1 MKLLKL
7 KNWILVVSILT
18 LIFSCTKDE
27 ETIDE
32 AIVVN
37 AKRLEL
43 VTLDLSNSGDLNE
56 EYNGTLGSENVKLY
70 KTDTG
75 KLSFIIPDNQNLG
88 SNELKI
94 ENFSRQITINVS
106 EIILTDTPENIIQ
119 PLLNN
124 FETFS
129 QTLTDISVENT
140 NIHNSINAANT
151 IFQNSSTVEKEKAAK
166 FYLINKSLIDEI
178 ILDDYSNISGKT
190 NSIIYYDKKFYKA
203 VLVMGV
209 SSAICVLSVQA
220 FQTSPNVLGAVAVI
234 SGITA
239 LVSAKKAKQLG
250 IQTMEDNLMIY
261 DHPEID
267 GTDGVNYRNTNLVVT
282 LTNDTDNTVPFSFKT
297 RKITSNDSNSTKERT
312 KNFFLSYNKFNVLIN
327 KLNQPIIY
335 INTNY
340 PSLSIPQFPLLAI
353 ATSSPVISVGVTAST
368 FSKVSFSISNPNI
381 QLVSSTFLQDGEMK
395 IKAKIINSNL
405 TSINGSL
412 IYNYEDEF
420 RKFSGTIPITVTGQN
435 SIVGTW
441 KQTGHIICGVDIF
454 TFPPSQVVQT
464 SCGFGYS
471 GLEYCLR
478 DDLSIFNSNM
488 TCEFNEGAT
497 SCSPPQGTITGNYS
511 LSSNNT
517 LLTTFSGSNSLTR
530 EILQLDSNLLKLK
543 TNQGNYDEIEIFQR
557 Q

>member
-1 MKLLKL
+1 MKLLKP

-18 LIFSCTKDE
+18 LIISCTKDE
-27 ETIDE
+27 ETKDE

-43 VTLDLSNSGDLNE
+43 VTLDLSNSGDLND
-56 EYNGTLGSENVKLY
+56 EYNGTLGSENLKLY

-75 KLSFIIPDNQNLG
+75 KLSFIIPDSQNLG

-124 FETFS
+124 FQTFS

-151 IFQNSSTVEKEKAAK
+151 ILQNSSTIEKEKAAK
-166 FYLINKSLIDEI
+166 FYLINKSLIDDI
-178 ILDDYSNISGKT
+178 ILNNFSNISGRT
-190 NSIIYYDKKFYKA
+190 NSITYYDKKFCGA
-203 VLVMGV
+203 VLLMGG
-209 SSAICVLSVQA
+209 STALCILSVQA
-220 FQTSPNVLGAVAVI
+220 FQTSPTIFGAVALI
-234 SGITA
+234 SGITS
-239 LVSAKKAKQLG
+239 LVMVKKAKEFWLK
-250 IQTMEDNLMIY
+250 TTDDNLMIY
-261 DHPEID
+261 DRPEID
-267 GTDGVNYRNTNLVVT
+267 GTDGVNYRSTSSVVT
-282 LTNDTDNTVPFSFKT
+282 ITNDTDNTVPFSFKT
-297 RKITSNDSNSTKERT
+297 RKLTSNDSNSTKERT

-327 KLNQPIIY
+327 KLNEPIVY

-340 PSLSIPQFPLLAI
+340 PSLSIPQFPLLTI

-368 FSKVSFSISNPNI
+368 FSKTSFSISNPNI
-381 QLVSSTFLQDGEMK
+381 QLVSSSFLQDGQMK

-405 TSINGSL
+405 TSINGNL

-441 KQTGHIICGVDIF
+441 KTISYITCGVDEWAIL
-454 TFPPSQVVQT
+454 PGQIIQT
-464 SCGFGYS
+464 SCGY
-471 GLEYCLR
+471 GLGAPEACIK
-478 DDLSIFNSNM
+478 DDLKVFNNNFTFQYNEGLISCNPPQNVISGNYTLNSNN
-488 TCEFNEGAT
+488 TIL
-497 SCSPPQGTITGNYS
+497 TITGN
-511 LSSNNT
+511 
-517 LLTTFSGSNSLTR
+517 GNSQSI
-530 EILQLDSNLLKLK
+530 EILQLDANILKFKYSN
-543 TNQGNYDEIEIFQR
+543 GEIETHQR